1 MPISRGFK
9 QVDVHHGKSVDDQS
23 RKTVDAN
30 KLISDQHYQP
40 VKSQESDHVNKV
52 NEDVE
57 NKAGD
62 MVGNLVINDDLEK
75 NDASTSIEQEL
86 QGDIGASD
94 YAELDQV
101 HVVNYAHRHALVNKL
116 MLEIRQMMCKQNQ

>member
-1 MPISRGFK
+1 
-9 QVDVHHGKSVDDQS
+9 V
-23 RKTVDAN
+23 N
-30 KLISDQHYQP
+30 KL
-40 VKSQESDHVNKV
+40 

-62 MVGNLVINDDLEK
+62 MVGDLVIYDDLEK

-101 HVVNYAHRHALVNKL
+101 HVVNNAHSHTNTDSDEKL
-116 MLEIRQMMCKQNQ
+116 MLKIRQRMCKQN